1 MSSALSPRE
10 IQARIRSG
18 ASPAQVAADAG
29 VDESTI
35 EGFAGPVLAER
46 EFMATS
52 ALGATIRRRGE
63 HSHRRLGELVS
74 ERLQQRGID
83 AEEILWDAWRQEDL
97 KWRVVGIIGDDA
109 GTRTAEFIFD
119 HKARYS
125 VADNGDARW
134 MIGEQLPGAERE
146 DENTID
152 LDDELALVRATKE
165 SPREDVPDAP
175 GDDVPSASAMHD
187 QHEDTSELDALYD
200 MLSGISEDSVRI
212 YTGFE
217 EEEAVA
223 LEEADRERER
233 ERDRAADEHEAQ
245 AEQEALPEPEEPADD
260 QPADEQAAEADDV
273 VEDSDEQEPAAEEAT
288 VGEVPELDADA
299 DLGDDEPTQ
308 VVDYSADEPV
318 TEPVQ
323 DSLVEDPEAKPAPK
337 PKKKRRRASV
347 PSWDEIMFGGP
358 TK

>member
-10 IQARIRSG
+10 IQSRIRGG
-18 ASPAQVAADAG
+18 ASPAQVAEEAG

-46 EFMATS
+46 EFVAAS
-52 ALGATIRRRGE
+52 ALGASIRRRGE
-63 HSHRRLGELVS
+63 SSHRRLGELVA
-74 ERLQQRGID
+74 ERLQQRGLD
-83 AEEILWDAWRQEDL
+83 AEEILWDAWRQEDRR
-97 KWRVVGIIGDDA
+97 WRVVGVLGDDA
-109 GTRTAEFIFD
+109 GMRTAEFVYD
-119 HKARYS
+119 NKARFS

-134 MIGEQLPGAERE
+134 MIGEQLPGADHE

-165 SPREDVPDAP
+165 SETTTLPDAP
-175 GDDVPSASAMHD
+175 GDDVPDAHSMQD
-187 QHEDTSELDALYD
+187 GNEDTSELDALYD
-200 MLSGISEDSVRI
+200 MFSGISEDSVRI
-212 YTGFE
+212 YTGFDE
-217 EEEAVA
+217 QEAV
-223 LEEADRERER
+223 EREQADRERAAAEPAP
-233 ERDRAADEHEAQ
+233 ETADEAMPPAENAVEA
-245 AEQEALPEPEEPADD
+245 
-260 QPADEQAAEADDV
+260 
-273 VEDSDEQEPAAEEAT
+273 EDSVEAAAA

-323 DSLVEDPEAKPAPK
+323 DSLVEDPEEQPAPK